1 MVAAVLGA
9 AVLHAA
15 WNALAKAIPDRR
27 IASALIGAASVPVAL
42 VGIGLLPGP
51 AAAAWPY
58 LVVSGVLQTAYLL
71 LIISA
76 YRHGDFGTIYPLA
89 RGTSPLLVTVVSV
102 TLLGDRLTFLELTG
116 VAVVSVA
123 LCGLV
128 FARGRPAAGSW
139 RGPAM
144 AVATGVMIA
153 AYTVVDGVGVRL
165 SGAPLAYAAWLFLLH
180 GTLVFAVCAVLYGR
194 GFAAG
199 LVRSWRPG
207 VLGGLLSLAA
217 YGIVLWAQSR
227 SPLALV
233 SAMRETSVLFAV
245 GIGAVVFAE
254 KVTARAVAATVLA
267 VAGIALMKLGA

>member
-1 MVAAVLGA
+1 MLAVLGA

-27 IASALIGAASVPVAL
+27 IAAALIGAASVPVAL
-42 VGIGLLPGP
+42 VLIGLLPGP

-71 LIISA
+71 LMISA

-102 TLLGDRLTFLELTG
+102 TLLGDRLTAWQLVG
-116 VAVVSVA
+116 VAVVSAA

-128 FARGRPAAGSW
+128 FARGRPPVGSW

-153 AYTVVDGVGVRL
+153 AYTVVDGVGVRR
-165 SGAPLAYAAWLFLLH
+165 SGAPLAYAAWLFLVH
-180 GTLVFAVCAVLYGR
+180 GVLVFAVCAVLYGR
-194 GFAAG
+194 GFVAG
-199 LVRSWRPG
+199 LRRSWRPG

-233 SAMRETSVLFAV
+233 SALRETSVLFAV

-254 KVTARAVAATVLA
+254 KITARAVAATVLA
-267 VAGIALMKLGA
+267 VAGIAVMKLGG